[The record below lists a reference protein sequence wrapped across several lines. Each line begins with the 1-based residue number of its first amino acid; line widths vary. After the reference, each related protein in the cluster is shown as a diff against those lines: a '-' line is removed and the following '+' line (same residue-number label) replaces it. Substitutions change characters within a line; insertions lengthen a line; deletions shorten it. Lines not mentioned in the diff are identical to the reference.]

1 MGESPTNTPE
11 NTGLNLQTDPK
22 QDLPPRS
29 GHIPENATVPFDKF
43 RAGSAHHQD
52 LTPDRCD
59 EDEINLLDYWRV
71 IWKRRRLIGYIV
83 VATVVMTAVV
93 SLFMTNIYQAK
104 AVITPV
110 AGKDG
115 TGGSSVASMMAQQ
128 FGIVQAGP
136 APGTEIFNLLKSNV
150 VREKMLEKYQLMP
163 VLFPEKWDSRR
174 KQWKKGDGWGFTL
187 NPLALIG
194 VARKL
199 VGPEDVVAKKKDPSV
214 PDEWDGI
221 RMLTNIIAVTQN
233 LKENTITISVDFRD
247 PEMAATIAKNLMDT
261 LVDYIAAEA
270 KRVSSINRKYLE
282 AQLAENTDP
291 FIKQKIY
298 MLIAQQ
304 IETVTMAEIKEN
316 FAFKVIDP
324 PKAPDRK
331 IKPNRAQM
339 VMLSFVVALF
349 IGIFA
354 AFLLEYLEKQNINI
368 GIPKSLKR
376 FVR

>member
-1 MGESPTNTPE
+1 MGESPTSTPE

-29 GHIPENATVPFDKF
+29 GHIPENTKNK
-43 RAGSAHHQD
+43 D
-52 LTPDRCD
+52 LTPDVARYD

-71 IWKRRRLIGYIV
+71 IWKRRKLIGYIV
-83 VATVVMTAVV
+83 LAAVVLTAVY
-93 SLFMTNIYQAK
+93 SLTMTNVYQAK

-110 AGKDG
+110 ASRDG
-115 TGGSSVASMMAQQ
+115 SGSSSVASMMAQQ
-128 FGIVQAGP
+128 FGIIQAGP

-150 VREKMLEKYQLMP
+150 VRERMLEKYQLMP
-163 VLFPEKWDSRR
+163 VLFPEKWDPKR
-174 KQWKKGDGWGFTL
+174 KQWKKGDGGWGFSL

-331 IKPNRAQM
+331 IKPKRAQM